1 VVEARGVVIATI
13 LAVLVLVGLLSY
25 AAVSYSHRLS
35 TEACHQ
41 DVPAAHCAN

>member
-13 LAVLVLVGLLSY
+13 LAVAVLVGLLTY
-25 AAVSYSHRLS
+25 AAVSYSHRLT

-41 DVPAAHCAN
+41 DVPTTHCAN